1 MGFAVGIG
9 WVAIGGRGGMVCI
22 VARAVVRRQTAGP
35 RLLVG
40 ALRREADLELN

>member
-9 WVAIGGRGGMVCI
+9 WAAIGGRRGMCI